1 MVPSLGGVPI
11 ANAPRPAWQNVPLY
25 IQGASASLPQ
35 HANIHAHLAASASQ
49 TLPKAG
55 QPPLQSRAAS
65 APVQPNLN
73 LNFQIAGLLPL
84 TGVPAGHSIKSVA
97 LLPTLCLRMPCLD
110 SLSPRALD
118 GEIGACMCLVLVV
131 VCF

>member
-1 MVPSLGGVPI
+1 MVPSSGGVPI

-55 QPPLQSRAAS
+55 QPTLQSRAAS

-84 TGVPAGHSIKSVA
+84 TGVPAGHSIASVS
-97 LLPTLCLRMPCLD
+97 LLPTLCPWTPCLN
-110 SLSPRALD
+110 SLSPRAMD
-118 GEIGACMCLVLVV
+118 GEIETCECLIVVV

>member
-1 MVPSLGGVPI
+1 MVPSSGGVPI
-11 ANAPRPAWQNVPLY
+11 ANVPRPAWQNVPLY

-84 TGVPAGHSIKSVA
+84 TGTLAGCSNTA
-97 LLPTLCLRMPCLD
+97 LPLLH
-110 SLSPRALD
+110 
-118 GEIGACMCLVLVV
+118 ACALVLAPYIQGHYLDKQGHACV
-131 VCF
+131 